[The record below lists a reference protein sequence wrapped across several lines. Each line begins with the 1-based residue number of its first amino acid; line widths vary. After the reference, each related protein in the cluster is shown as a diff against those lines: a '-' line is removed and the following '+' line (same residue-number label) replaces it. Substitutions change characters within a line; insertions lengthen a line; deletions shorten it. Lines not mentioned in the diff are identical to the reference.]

1 VEAFVGKNKYK
12 RTNYLID
19 KPFQLG
25 FIFKYLLVI
34 ICTVAVCFLLAVG
47 WFYYRSL
54 YGENILNEIVV
65 IQMRSNKTKDGY
77 YKYLY
82 DKEKIIVYKVNE
94 KGNVKYYVY
103 DNKGNEN
110 YHKNQIVAIDDENA
124 LHSYASGEEI
134 RTNVFSVVI
143 PPLLVL
149 CVAIM
154 LIIAVYSL
162 FFSHKMAGPIYR
174 IRVSL
179 DRMNSGDLDFK
190 IRARQGDFF
199 LNIVEKLEHFR
210 IKVKNNDF
218 GADFPHEKVSELKGL
233 VKDGA
238 DKEDVLKKINEIF
251 G

>member
-1 VEAFVGKNKYK
+1 
-12 RTNYLID
+12 
-19 KPFQLG
+19 
-25 FIFKYLLVI
+25 
-34 ICTVAVCFLLAVG
+34 
-47 WFYYRSL
+47 
-54 YGENILNEIVV
+54 
-65 IQMRSNKTKDGY
+65 
-77 YKYLY
+77 
-82 DKEKIIVYKVNE
+82 
-94 KGNVKYYVY
+94 
-103 DNKGNEN
+103 
-110 YHKNQIVAIDDENA
+110 
-124 LHSYASGEEI
+124 
-134 RTNVFSVVI
+134 
-143 PPLLVL
+143 
-149 CVAIM
+149 
-154 LIIAVYSL
+154 
-162 FFSHKMAGPIYR
+162 KMAGPIYR